1 MLGTQKPLFTNVTHF
16 SASPVLKATHSR
28 VCFRKRRIFCERSR
42 CMWFQAAFDKRR
54 RDLGVQWAEIAL
66 ERMMPGDLRQ
76 RSLGWECHDERALG
90 NSDMRGQAMPELV
103 TDSVDLGAGH
113 EHVVYLVFQSFFAN
127 ADGSVGMRE
136 DGDHATRF
144 DIVCCEVEISIA
156 YRRHNG
162 IIAMQKTDGAMIGEQ
177 CHQLDVGY
185 RMVDSPSERAV
196 DMEKPRTVKP
206 SDFEG
211 G

>member
-1 MLGTQKPLFTNVTHF
+1 
-16 SASPVLKATHSR
+16 
-28 VCFRKRRIFCERSR
+28 
-42 CMWFQAAFDKRR
+42 
-54 RDLGVQWAEIAL
+54 
-66 ERMMPGDLRQ
+66 
-76 RSLGWECHDERALG
+76 
-90 NSDMRGQAMPELV
+90 MRGQAMPELIADPV
-103 TDSVDLGAGH
+103 NLGAGH
-113 EHVVYLVFQSFFAN
+113 ERVAYFIFQAFFAN

-144 DIVCCEVEISIA
+144 DIVCCEVKIPIA

-185 RMVDSPSERAV
+185 RMVDSSSERAV

>member
-1 MLGTQKPLFTNVTHF
+1 
-16 SASPVLKATHSR
+16 
-28 VCFRKRRIFCERSR
+28 
-42 CMWFQAAFDKRR
+42 
-54 RDLGVQWAEIAL
+54 
-66 ERMMPGDLRQ
+66 
-76 RSLGWECHDERALG
+76 
-90 NSDMRGQAMPELV
+90 
-103 TDSVDLGAGH
+103 
-113 EHVVYLVFQSFFAN
+113 
-127 ADGSVGMRE
+127 MRE

-185 RMVDSPSERAV
+185 RMVDSSSERAV

-206 SDFEG
+206 SDLKCGQQIRIVFLRWQFNGTFVFGWAISRNRIEIAYHHIG
-211 G
+211 RHSKSAGVIESTVRRDDE

>member
-66 ERMMPGDLRQ
+66 ERMTPGDLRQ

-103 TDSVDLGAGH
+103 TDSVDLGTGH
-113 EHVVYLVFQSFFAN
+113 EYVA
-127 ADGSVGMRE
+127 
-136 DGDHATRF
+136 
-144 DIVCCEVEISIA
+144 
-156 YRRHNG
+156 
-162 IIAMQKTDGAMIGEQ
+162 
-177 CHQLDVGY
+177 
-185 RMVDSPSERAV
+185 
-196 DMEKPRTVKP
+196 
-206 SDFEG
+206 
-211 G
+211 

>member
-1 MLGTQKPLFTNVTHF
+1 MSVPWATPTCAGRPCRNSLLTPLTLVLVM
-16 SASPVLKATHSR
+16 SASLISYFKPFSQTPTEVLE
-28 VCFRKRRIFCERSR
+28 CE
-42 CMWFQAAFDKRR
+42 KT
-54 RDLGVQWAEIAL
+54 EI
-66 ERMMPGDLRQ
+66 M
-76 RSLGWECHDERALG
+76 
-90 NSDMRGQAMPELV
+90 
-103 TDSVDLGAGH
+103 
-113 EHVVYLVFQSFFAN
+113 
-127 ADGSVGMRE
+127 
-136 DGDHATRF
+136 
-144 DIVCCEVEISIA
+144 A

-185 RMVDSPSERAV
+185 RMVDSPSERTV